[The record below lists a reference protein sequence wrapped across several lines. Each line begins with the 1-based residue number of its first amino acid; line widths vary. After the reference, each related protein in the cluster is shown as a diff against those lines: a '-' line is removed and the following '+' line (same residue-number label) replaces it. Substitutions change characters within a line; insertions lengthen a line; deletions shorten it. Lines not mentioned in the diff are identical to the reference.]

1 MQLCSL
7 HLTPEFCSMLL
18 KSVPPLYWWASSP
31 AEIIDQDDQ
40 EWLKGE
46 LDLAEKKNVEKQL
59 LGGRIFF
66 DSLFES
72 GLHSKILATG
82 ILLEVVQVAF
92 GLSNAWWI
100 SQMQQLKRPTLEIF
114 LHPTLATF
122 ARATAKRSLP
132 DMLRTPSLAEDKT
145 YTTLVQEQLTQCLH
159 VPLMNQNGNLRHL
172 QMALNNDWTSK
183 IFTYR
188 IRMEE
193 HQIVDQIGSALSCGL
208 SHPAGWALAWR
219 LSNDVYTEHVEKN
232 SYRAKNHQESI

>member
-1 MQLCSL
+1 MSFFTCRD
-7 HLTPEFCSMLL
+7 HLGSGWSGMVERGRGPCRE
-18 KSVPPLYWWASSP
+18 
-31 AEIIDQDDQ
+31 
-40 EWLKGE
+40 
-46 LDLAEKKNVEKQL
+46 KNVEKQL

-132 DMLRTPSLAEDKT
+132 DMLRTPSLTEDKT

-172 QMALNNDWTSK
+172 QMALNKWLNLKD
-183 IFTYR
+183 FHLQNQNP
-188 IRMEE
+188 E

-208 SHPAGWALAWR
+208 SHPGWALAWR
-219 LSNDVYTEHVEKN
+219 SNDVYTEHVEK
-232 SYRAKNHQESI
+232 KQL